1 MRALSGLGARAPGTE
16 DAIREKDVI
25 RMLRDA
31 FPSAGLGD
39 DTAVFQRE
47 AGETLFASDA
57 VVEGVH
63 FRKEY
68 SSPGQAVQKAIS
80 SCVSDVYAM
89 GGTPE
94 KILVTAGLP
103 EGTGEGAVTGIV
115 AGIAAA
121 CAVYDIQLAGGDT
134 VFSPGGTFFD
144 ISIIGR
150 SGVGGAV
157 LRNGAT
163 AGDLIFVTGEC
174 GYSLAGLRLL
184 GMLFDGGGAEDPLSA
199 LLPLS
204 KEERDEMISIIGS
217 LSLLTTAD
225 GIFSLCGK
233 KGLGASAALALL
245 MIQKQIVPRA
255 EGSPCL
261 GRPDGVTA
269 MIDVS
274 DGLSRDLSTLCE
286 ESSAGA
292 LVREEDLPLPEALK
306 GLPGAAP
313 EYLAGLAL
321 ESGEEYC
328 RIFTARGDPANIPEG
343 AAICIGEITPS
354 GGAVLRSR
362 DGVTRSLGGGGYE
375 HFFGRR

>member
-1 MRALSGLGARAPGTE
+1 
-16 DAIREKDVI
+16 
-25 RMLRDA
+25 MLRDA

-39 DTAVFQRE
+39 DTAVFERE

-94 KILVTAGLP
+94 RILVTAGLP
-103 EGTGEGAVTGIV
+103 EGLDEGAVTGIV

-121 CAVYDIQLAGGDT
+121 CAVYGIRLAGGDT

-150 SGVGGAV
+150 SGSGGAV
-157 LRNGAT
+157 LRSGAA
-163 AGDLIFVTGEC
+163 AGDLVFVTEEC
-174 GYSLAGLRLL
+174 GLSLAGLRLL
-184 GMLFDGGGAEDPLSA
+184 GMLFDGAGAEDPLSA
-199 LLPLS
+199 LLPAS
-204 KEERDEMISIIGS
+204 KEERNAIVSVIGS
-217 LSLLTTAD
+217 LSLLTTAE
-225 GIFSLCGK
+225 GISALCRK
-233 KGLGASAALALL
+233 KGLGAPAALALR
-245 MIQKQIVPRA
+245 MIRQQIVPRA
-255 EGSPCL
+255 NEFPRL
-261 GRPDGVTA
+261 GRGDGVTA

-274 DGLSRDLSTLCE
+274 DGISRDLSTLCE
-286 ESSAGA
+286 ESSVGA
-292 LVREEDLPLPEALK
+292 LLKEEDLPVPGALRE
-306 GLPGAAP
+306 LPGAAP
-313 EYLAGLAL
+313 DYLAGLAL

-328 RIFTARGDPANIPEG
+328 RIFTARGGGSKIPEG
-343 AAICIGEITPS
+343 AAIRVGEITPS
-354 GGAVLRSR
+354 GGALLRSR
-362 DGVTRSLGGGGYE
+362 DGKTRSLGGGGYE

>member
-1 MRALSGLGARAPGTE
+1 
-16 DAIREKDVI
+16 
-25 RMLRDA
+25 MLRDA

-39 DTAVFQRE
+39 DTAVFPRE

-89 GGTPE
+89 GGIPE

-103 EGTGEGAVTGIV
+103 EGIDEGAVTGIV

-150 SGVGGAV
+150 SGGGGAI
-157 LRNGAT
+157 LRSGAA

-174 GYSLAGLRLL
+174 GSSLAGLRLL
-184 GMLFDGGGAEDPLSA
+184 GMLFDGGGEEDPLSA
-199 LLPLS
+199 LLPAS
-204 KEERDEMISIIGS
+204 KEERDAIISIIGS

-225 GIFSLCGK
+225 GICSLCGK
-233 KGLGASAALALL
+233 KGLGAPAALALR
-245 MIQKQIVPRA
+245 MIHKQIVPRA
-255 EGSPCL
+255 EGIPRL
-261 GRPDGVTA
+261 GRGDGVTA

-292 LVREEDLPLPEALK
+292 IVMEENLPLPATLRE
-306 GLPGAAP
+306 LPGAGP

-328 RIFTARGDPANIPEG
+328 RIFTARGGCPTVTGGG
-343 AAICIGEITPS
+343 AVRIGEITPP

-362 DGVTRSLGGGGYE
+362 DGTTRSLGGGGYE